1 MRAAAKSR
9 PGLHPVEQLIADSG
23 ETDEPVLMLISKSH
37 WDLICAAAAE
47 DGVLPGHVLGAAL
60 TRYLEA
66 RPGKR

>member
-1 MRAAAKSR
+1 MRAEAR
-9 PGLHPVEQLIADSG
+9 PQATQHPLEKLISDSG

-60 TRYLEA
+60 TSYLEA
-66 RPGKR
+66 RPGK